1 MTDSKFGEAL
11 RPLAARLPRVVRE
24 YEILRV
30 IGTLPGPNVEKSA
43 ELARNEVLKWAQRRS
58 GGRLPP
64 EAWRC
69 EQFEYFSGGRNSSC
83 VRIKNDKADV
93 WAIRADDPDKT
104 VAERVWT
111 TEVLVGL
118 TQGDQPQF
126 SARLLVSTPEIGLDI
141 EPHTP
146 GLIQQVSGQCG
157 LTRGG
162 YGIRSAAWL
171 IESDDETERLVDM
184 LVDQNR
190 ALPVVVVTIPDRS
203 VNDGTFLDF
212 TILSRAVLGIGHV
225 AVVPQVNTWLLTEA
239 FGKQRSVFGG
249 AVRVYM
255 PGFSEDANPYAH
267 KLFVAEQIATPDGA
281 NRCSKWI
288 RSSLASAS
296 VQKTRL
302 GIDVLTYS
310 SIRTASLQFGQEQLE
325 KSGASDSDLR
335 KVLTE
340 RVKALEDQ
348 VARIPLA
355 AFPEEELPRP
365 IVGAVVKAR
374 A

>member
-118 TQGDQPQF
+118 TQG
-126 SARLLVSTPEIGLDI
+126 
-141 EPHTP
+141 
-146 GLIQQVSGQCG
+146 
-157 LTRGG
+157 
-162 YGIRSAAWL
+162 
-171 IESDDETERLVDM
+171 
-184 LVDQNR
+184 
-190 ALPVVVVTIPDRS
+190 
-203 VNDGTFLDF
+203 
-212 TILSRAVLGIGHV
+212 
-225 AVVPQVNTWLLTEA
+225 
-239 FGKQRSVFGG
+239 
-249 AVRVYM
+249 
-255 PGFSEDANPYAH
+255 
-267 KLFVAEQIATPDGA
+267 
-281 NRCSKWI
+281 
-288 RSSLASAS
+288 
-296 VQKTRL
+296 
-302 GIDVLTYS
+302 
-310 SIRTASLQFGQEQLE
+310 
-325 KSGASDSDLR
+325 
-335 KVLTE
+335 
-340 RVKALEDQ
+340 
-348 VARIPLA
+348 
-355 AFPEEELPRP
+355 
-365 IVGAVVKAR
+365 VG
-374 A
+374 